1 MQHFPADCSQPDP
14 RMLSLGVL
22 SLALCAAQVL
32 SLPVSSL
39 ESEDDTK
46 VMKCIVEVISDT
58 LSKPNPVPVTQ
69 DCLETLRGD
78 ERIISILRHQ
88 NLLKELQELAAQGA
102 MERIQKAK
110 KNRGYEEELSGVL
123 DKQNDKAPVSE
134 KSDEL
139 PLHGKFSESEEVKRQ
154 PEEERKASSERSQED
169 DSAEELES
177 NEISKREET
186 PEDEEEI
193 DNHITD
199 EINDMELPKD
209 NQEDASDGAS
219 EEKEAVSK
227 KDPEDEEIGDHGK
240 EDLKQES
247 NETENEEDD
256 TQRED
261 NSMRIPEDTRSE
273 VETSK
278 ESKQES
284 EAADCSDDE
293 TAKDLEDSKRWNK
306 MDELAKELRAKRCA
320 KRDTSEEDPDR
331 SMKLPITDQKY
342 EPANEEHEDRQQQQ
356 QASREDMAPQMS
368 KRPEERKEEEGSA
381 NRKTEEQ
388 ELESLAAIEAELENV
403 AHKLHDLRRG

>member
-1 MQHFPADCSQPDP
+1 
-14 RMLSLGVL
+14 MLSLGVL

-58 LSKPNPVPVTQ
+58 LSKPNPVPITQ

-102 MERIQKAK
+102 MERIQKVK

-123 DKQNDKAPVSE
+123 GKQDKAPASG
-134 KSDEL
+134 KDAL

-154 PEEERKASSERSQED
+154 PEDERKASSERSQEE

-186 PEDEEEI
+186 PEDEI

-199 EINDMELPKD
+199 EINHMEPPKD

-219 EEKEAVSK
+219 EEEAVSK
-227 KDPEDEEIGDHGK
+227 KDPEEIGDHDK

-261 NSMRIPEDTRSE
+261 NSMRIPEDARSE
-273 VETSK
+273 AETSK
-278 ESKQES
+278 ESQQES

-331 SMKLPITDQKY
+331 SMRLPVADQKY
-342 EPANEEHEDRQQQQ
+342 EPANEEREDRQQQ
-356 QASREDMAPQMS
+356 QASREDTEPQMS

>member
-1 MQHFPADCSQPDP
+1 
-14 RMLSLGVL
+14 MLSVGVL
-22 SLALCAAQVL
+22 SLALCVAQVL

-39 ESEDDTK
+39 EGEDNTK

-58 LSKPNPVPVTQ
+58 LSKPNPVPITQ
-69 DCLETLRGD
+69 DCLDTLRGD

-88 NLLKELQELAAQGA
+88 NLLKELQELASQ
-102 MERIQKAK
+102 
-110 KNRGYEEELSGVL
+110 
-123 DKQNDKAPVSE
+123 E
-134 KSDEL
+134 KSDEF
-139 PLHGKFSESEEVKRQ
+139 PLHGEFSESEEEAKRQ
-154 PEEERKASSERSQED
+154 PEEERKASSERSREG
-169 DSAEELES
+169 DSGEELES

-209 NQEDASDGAS
+209 NQEDAGDGGS
-219 EEKEAVSK
+219 EEKEAASK
-227 KDPEDEEIGDHGK
+227 KDPEDEEIGDHEK

-247 NETENEEDD
+247 NETENEEDE

-261 NSMRIPEDTRSE
+261 NSMRTPEETRSE

-278 ESKQES
+278 ESKQQES
-284 EAADCSDDE
+284 ETTDCSDDE
-293 TAKDLEDSKRWNK
+293 TTKDLEDSKRWNK

-320 KRDTSEEDPDR
+320 KRDASEEDPDR
-331 SMKLPITDQKY
+331 SMKIPTKDQKY
-342 EPANEEHEDRQQQQ
+342 EPASEEREERQRQQT
-356 QASREDMAPQMS
+356 SREDMETPMS

-381 NRKTEEQ
+381 NRKTEDQ

>member
-1 MQHFPADCSQPDP
+1 
-14 RMLSLGVL
+14 MLSVGVL
-22 SLALCAAQVL
+22 SLALCVAQVL

-39 ESEDDTK
+39 EGEDNTK

-58 LSKPNPVPVTQ
+58 LSKPNPVPITQ
-69 DCLETLRGD
+69 DCLDTLRGD

-88 NLLKELQELAAQGA
+88 NLLKELQELASQGA
-102 MERIQKAK
+102 VERLQKAK

-123 DKQNDKAPVSE
+123 EKQEDKAPVSE
-134 KSDEL
+134 KSDEF
-139 PLHGKFSESEEVKRQ
+139 PLHGEFSESEEEAKRQ
-154 PEEERKASSERSQED
+154 PEEERKASSERSREG
-169 DSAEELES
+169 DSGEELES

-209 NQEDASDGAS
+209 NQEDAGDGGS
-219 EEKEAVSK
+219 EEKEAASK
-227 KDPEDEEIGDHGK
+227 KDPEDEEIGDHEK

-247 NETENEEDD
+247 NETENEEDE

-261 NSMRIPEDTRSE
+261 NSMRTPEETRSE

-278 ESKQES
+278 ESKQQES
-284 EAADCSDDE
+284 ETTDCSDDE
-293 TAKDLEDSKRWNK
+293 TTKDLEDSKRWNK

-320 KRDTSEEDPDR
+320 KRDASEEDPDR
-331 SMKLPITDQKY
+331 SMKIPTKDQKY
-342 EPANEEHEDRQQQQ
+342 EPASEEREERQRQQT
-356 QASREDMAPQMS
+356 SREDMETPMS

-381 NRKTEEQ
+381 NRKTEVGVRTSERSQ
-388 ELESLAAIEAELENV
+388 
-403 AHKLHDLRRG
+403 

>member
-1 MQHFPADCSQPDP
+1 
-14 RMLSLGVL
+14 MLSVGVL
-22 SLALCAAQVL
+22 TLALCAAQVL

-39 ESEDDTK
+39 EGEDNTK

-58 LSKPNPVPVTQ
+58 LSKPNPVPITQ
-69 DCLETLRGD
+69 DCLDTLRGD

-88 NLLKELQELAAQGA
+88 NLLKELQELASQGA
-102 MERIQKAK
+102 MERLQKAK
-110 KNRGYEEELSGVL
+110 KSRGYEEELSGVL
-123 DKQNDKAPVSE
+123 EKQEDKAPVSE
-134 KSDEL
+134 KSDEF
-139 PLHGKFSESEEVKRQ
+139 PLHGRFSESEAAKRQ
-154 PEEERKASSERSQED
+154 PEEERKASSERSQEG
-169 DSAEELES
+169 DSGEELES

-209 NQEDASDGAS
+209 NQEDVSEGVS

-227 KDPEDEEIGDHGK
+227 KDPEDEEIGDHDK

-261 NSMRIPEDTRSE
+261 NSMRIPEETRSE

-278 ESKQES
+278 ESKPQES
-284 EAADCSDDE
+284 ETTDCSDDE
-293 TAKDLEDSKRWNK
+293 TTKDLEDSKRWNK

-331 SMKLPITDQKY
+331 SMKIPIKDQKY
-342 EPANEEHEDRQQQQ
+342 EPASEEHEDRQQQQ
-356 QASREDMAPQMS
+356 TSREDMEPQMS

-381 NRKTEEQ
+381 NRKTEDQ

>member
-1 MQHFPADCSQPDP
+1 
-14 RMLSLGVL
+14 MLSVGVL

-32 SLPVSSL
+32 SLPVSSV

-58 LSKPNPVPVTQ
+58 LSKPNPVPITQ

-88 NLLKELQELAAQGA
+88 NLLKELQELASQGA
-102 MERIQKAK
+102 VERLQKAK
-110 KNRGYEEELSGVL
+110 KNRGYEAELSGVL
-123 DKQNDKAPVSE
+123 GKQDDKASVSE
-134 KSDEL
+134 KSVEI
-139 PLHGKFSESEEVKRQ
+139 PLHSKFSESQEVKRQ
-154 PEEERKASSERSQED
+154 PDEERKASSERSQEG

-186 PEDEEEI
+186 PEEEEEI
-193 DNHITD
+193 DNRITD

-209 NQEDASDGAS
+209 NQEDPSDGAS
-219 EEKEAVSK
+219 EEKEAAVSK
-227 KDPEDEEIGDHGK
+227 KDPEDEEIGDHDK

-261 NSMRIPEDTRSE
+261 NSMRIPEDVRSD
-273 VETSK
+273 TSK
-278 ESKQES
+278 ESKHES
-284 EAADCSDDE
+284 ETADCSDDE
-293 TAKDLEDSKRWNK
+293 EAAKDLEDSKRWNK

-331 SMKLPITDQKY
+331 SMKIPIKDQKY
-342 EPANEEHEDRQQQQ
+342 EPANEEHEDRQQQPT
-356 QASREDMAPQMS
+356 AEDMEPQRA

-381 NRKTEEQ
+381 NRKTEDQ
-388 ELESLAAIEAELENV
+388 ELESLAAIEAELEDV